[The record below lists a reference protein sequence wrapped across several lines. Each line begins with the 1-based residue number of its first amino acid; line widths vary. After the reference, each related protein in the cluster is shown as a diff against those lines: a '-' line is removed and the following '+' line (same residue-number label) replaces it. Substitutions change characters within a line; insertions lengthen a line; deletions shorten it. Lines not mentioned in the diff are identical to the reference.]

1 VVPCPPAA
9 IAASEKRPQRS
20 TSDSAGDHRR
30 PILADHARGARAGDR
45 GDREATEKRLP
56 ATRKRPAA
64 TERSDRGDR
73 KATGE
78 ATTGDPR
85 SGIYESAMANEEW
98 DVRCVACGK
107 LLAKAKD
114 GLLTIQRGD
123 LCATFDGRFRAS
135 IVCGRPGCGQRNV
148 VLVMSHDR
156 ASPAFD
162 HQ

>member
-1 VVPCPPAA
+1 
-9 IAASEKRPQRS
+9 
-20 TSDSAGDHRR
+20 
-30 PILADHARGARAGDR
+30 
-45 GDREATEKRLP
+45 
-56 ATRKRPAA
+56 
-64 TERSDRGDR
+64 
-73 KATGE
+73 
-78 ATTGDPR
+78 
-85 SGIYESAMANEEW
+85 MANEEW

-107 LLAKAKD
+107 LLAKAQD

-156 ASPAFD
+156 TSPAFD